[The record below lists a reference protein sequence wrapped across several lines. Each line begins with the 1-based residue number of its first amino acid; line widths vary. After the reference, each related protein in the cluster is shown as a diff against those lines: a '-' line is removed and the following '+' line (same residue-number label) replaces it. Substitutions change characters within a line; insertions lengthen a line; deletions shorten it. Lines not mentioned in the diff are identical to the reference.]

1 MDKIQIRVTGK
12 TGKIDGHVESILG
25 LLLMT
30 GVLLKQ
36 KLSKRLRPNG
46 ITQIYI
52 DLELRPAPLGN
63 LGEMDIPDVPDDFE
77 D

>member
-1 MDKIQIRVTGK
+1 MDKIQIRVTGQ

-25 LLLMT
+25 TFAMM
-30 GVLLKQ
+30 GVLLKR
-36 KLSKRLRPNG
+36 KLSKRVRPNG

-52 DLELRPAPLGN
+52 DLELKPPPLGN
-63 LGEMDIPDVPDDFE
+63 LGEDDIPDVPDDFE